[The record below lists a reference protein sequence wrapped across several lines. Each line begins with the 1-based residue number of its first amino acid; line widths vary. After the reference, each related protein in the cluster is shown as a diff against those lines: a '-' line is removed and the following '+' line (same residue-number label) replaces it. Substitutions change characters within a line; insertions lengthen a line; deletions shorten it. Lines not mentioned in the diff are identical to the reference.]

1 MIDHGAGDCGE
12 IGVRDRFGG
21 LRLRLRDWLCN
32 ASSGAEI
39 EFSVGREASRR
50 ACEVGFLGG
59 DRASGVR
66 SCDLEQRRRHGGVQV
81 PQGYEGILL
90 CAQGTSMCRLYM
102 LPGAPALRG

>member
-1 MIDHGAGDCGE
+1 M
-12 IGVRDRFGG
+12 
-21 LRLRLRDWLCN
+21 RLRDWLCN

-39 EFSVGREASRR
+39 EFSVGRGASRR

-81 PQGYEGILL
+81 PQGECIRNPRFKCGLL
-90 CAQGTSMCRLYM
+90 CNRSVM
-102 LPGAPALRG
+102 PAAMKRVTGFQFLVAFARNFCALDCGE